1 MKVNIKG
8 TRTEIVGIDVEMGDA
23 ARGVINGILRPYGMR
38 YGCYEKNGQIVF
50 DADPRCHE
58 VVIANP
64 TDEQRD
70 VLNFCDELERRAAR
84 ATRRA
89 ECAVTP

>member
-8 TRTEIVGIDVEMGDA
+8 TRTEIVGIDVHLDDA
-23 ARGVINGILRPYGMR
+23 VRAVINGILRPYRMH
-38 YGCYEKNGQIVF
+38 YGCFEKNGQIMY
-50 DADPRCHE
+50 DADPRYAT